1 MASELSGLSTREYSS
16 ANGDETVS
24 ESVNAQVGGGKFVK
38 GGPPLWRKTLDK
50 YRAENPKLS
59 FKQQLINA
67 KPIYRRLKRRSSHKG
82 SKLGKLRKI
91 PVSRESAIKL
101 MKEYYLKHESKK
113 SMLRD
118 MRRKAKDSKT
128 VEPNGPRSWRYRFK
142 RSARNVKGIRKVSKH
157 TGPAKY
163 DMRGVDD
170 GSVIAKALA
179 KKLAKRSLRRSSSRK
194 SPRRS

>member
-101 MKEYYLKHESKK
+101 MKEYYLKHDQKIN
-113 SMLRD
+113 
-118 MRRKAKDSKT
+118 A
-128 VEPNGPRSWRYRFK
+128 
-142 RSARNVKGIRKVSKH
+142 
-157 TGPAKY
+157 
-163 DMRGVDD
+163 
-170 GSVIAKALA
+170 
-179 KKLAKRSLRRSSSRK
+179 
-194 SPRRS
+194 